1 MSNDIFG
8 YNYKTTPKGVKIRT
22 PAINYSNLGNYI
34 ADSGKSLLQIPGNM
48 KVLASEGI
56 NALDNAMYTYNPKTA
71 GKQLAQ
77 HVTGKQPTPA
87 KPTTPVKPT
96 TPITE
101 QQHQQMMA
109 DIDGKGRVVNPAPT
123 NTKNTSAKNTSSK
136 SNAGIVPAS
145 VATAYGTDLFSP
157 DELKSFQANAGLTPD
172 GIAGPKTKAYAKA
185 NGIPLTQA
193 EYNTA
198 SGNAPAAEAP
208 SMLTGA
214 IGADGKP
221 YYPDGTI
228 IPYNPADYGR
238 GSSATWNPQAE
249 MGKMNYS
256 LDANGQPVMNTL
268 AGTSVGQQQTGFGS
282 GAGLPGESNQSLSA
296 MDKYYDLFKP
306 VSKPYGG
313 YGDAWNKGEGVLG
326 GVSNMW
332 DQFTA
337 EGGSQMN
344 PTASALEKSFGA
356 LGTAANIYGGVMDAK
371 YKKDMMKLADR
382 QQAFQE
388 GQAARVNK
396 MQDDAQANYNS
407 SFLR

>member
-1 MSNDIFG
+1 
-8 YNYKTTPKGVKIRT
+8 
-22 PAINYSNLGNYI
+22 
-34 ADSGKSLLQIPGNM
+34 
-48 KVLASEGI
+48 
-56 NALDNAMYTYNPKTA
+56 
-71 GKQLAQ
+71 
-77 HVTGKQPTPA
+77 
-87 KPTTPVKPT
+87 
-96 TPITE
+96 
-101 QQHQQMMA
+101 
-109 DIDGKGRVVNPAPT
+109 
-123 NTKNTSAKNTSSK
+123 
-136 SNAGIVPAS
+136 
-145 VATAYGTDLFSP
+145 
-157 DELKSFQANAGLTPD
+157 
-172 GIAGPKTKAYAKA
+172 
-185 NGIPLTQA
+185 
-193 EYNTA
+193 
-198 SGNAPAAEAP
+198 
-208 SMLTGA
+208 
-214 IGADGKP
+214 
-221 YYPDGTI
+221 
-228 IPYNPADYGR
+228 
-238 GSSATWNPQAE
+238 
-249 MGKMNYS
+249 MNYS